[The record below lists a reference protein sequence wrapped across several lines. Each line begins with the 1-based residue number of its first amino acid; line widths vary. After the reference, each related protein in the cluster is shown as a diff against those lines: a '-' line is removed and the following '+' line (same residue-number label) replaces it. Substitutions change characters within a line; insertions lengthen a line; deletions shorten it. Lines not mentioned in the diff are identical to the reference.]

1 MKINDLV
8 RAFNDPLEGPVT
20 IAEGTLGVVV
30 EIKGVYIKVKFP
42 HLPLL
47 TYKLF
52 DISVV

>member
-8 RAFNDPLEGPVT
+8 RAFNDPIEGPVD
-20 IAEGTLGVVV
+20 IPEGTLGVVV
-30 EIKGVYIKVKFP
+30 EIKGVHIKVKFP
-42 HLPLL
+42 RLPLL